1 SMICYVPFLDASR
14 YMAGRGTSA
23 MDKREIEQA
32 LRDYHWMVKEIAR
45 LRDILDDAGE
55 GITRQYGV
63 ESGQPKP
70 KGSVGDPV
78 YMEVVRREKQWKRLE
93 KLENKARLIQERID
107 LITDEREKTVLDC
120 MLDGMSVIAISRH
133 MGLSRRHIHRL
144 KDSIVDKMAEMSQ
157 MEQMSHLAQRSQ
169 YLHE

>member
-1 SMICYVPFLDASR
+1 
-14 YMAGRGTSA
+14 

-45 LRDILDDAGE
+45 LRDILDYAGE

-93 KLENKARLIQERID
+93 KLENKVRLIQERID
-107 LITDEREKTVLDC
+107 VITDEREQTVLDC
-120 MLDGMSVIAISRH
+120 TLDGMSVTAISRH
-133 MGLSRRHIHRL
+133 MGLSRKHIQRI
-144 KDSIVDKMAEMSQ
+144 KDDIVARMVEK
-157 MEQMSHLAQRSQ
+157 LPVAQ
-169 YLHE
+169 